1 MNELDLRE
9 AIKAELSNN
18 TTSPLVEEKLHATYE
33 QVRNMPEAKR
43 SGRRYWQP
51 KWRFRPAAVLAPA
64 LLLFAV
70 PVIAPYFG
78 AEDVGMGLVVY
89 AGELDLT
96 APSVADG
103 AHLESFGFEY
113 DDENGV
119 TFNPALLFH
128 FGEPDDENIKSVT
141 LRCGSGKMSSYLEVE
156 RRASGMWNR
165 INVSVPFG
173 DWYKERTEDPE
184 SPTDAEIMAMLAE
197 LDGEQQLLKDLSCQV
212 DVDGQIQ
219 ENLDFSKLPDAPS
232 EVRVMHK
239 LDADSGLVLFVFDN
253 PESNV
258 RDFIIDVKELTVVP
272 YEEVWWRVANFDA
285 IRYAD
290 PENVDFTAYGDEIE
304 VEAVLNDGR
313 IARGTV
319 HIEFDESGE
328 VYVRYT
334 EES

>member
-1 MNELDLRE
+1 MKESTYKQVMEQIQTPAYIEGRILR
-9 AIKAELSNN
+9 AVRK
-18 TTSPLVEEKLHATYE
+18 EK
-33 QVRNMPEAKR
+33 PKR
-43 SGRRYWQP
+43 
-51 KWRFRPAAVLAPA
+51 RFRPSAVLVPVLAA
-64 LLLFAV
+64 LLIFAI

-78 AEDVGMGLVVY
+78 GKDVGMGLVVY

-103 AHLESFGFEY
+103 THLESHGFHY

-119 TFNPALLFH
+119 TGSPALFFH
-128 FGEPDDENIKSVT
+128 VGEPDDKNIKSVT
-141 LRCGSGKMSSYLEVE
+141 LRCGSGDMSSYLEVE

-219 ENLDFSKLPDAPS
+219 ENLDLSKLPDAPD

-239 LDADSGLVLFVFDN
+239 LDADSGFVLIIFEN

-272 YEEVWWRVANFDA
+272 YEEVEWHVANFDA

-290 PENVDFTAYGDEIE
+290 PDNVDFTAYGDEIE